1 MPGPRGVPRT
11 DIIALLREGHSNTEI
26 ARRLHTD
33 KHRVATIRQEL
44 GIPRWEPTTALTLK
58 QAWSAR
64 TEHLD
69 GGHMRWTGYL
79 REGTCPVFRHRD
91 VDYAAR
97 RVAFLI
103 AHGREPQGRVLPGC
117 GWQPCVA
124 PEHVEDQPMRARLN
138 TQVAAIFGGAA

>member
-1 MPGPRGVPRT
+1 MRGSRAVRRD
-11 DIIALLREGHSNTEI
+11 DIVKLLNEGHSNTEI

-44 GIPRWEPTTALTLK
+44 GIPRWEPTTALTLE

-64 TEHLD
+64 TEHID

-97 RVAFLI
+97 RVSFLI
-103 AHGREPQGRVLPGC
+103 ANGREPEGRVLAGC
-117 GWQPCVA
+117 GLRQCVA
-124 PEHVEDQPMRARLN
+124 PAHMEDQPMRTRLSS
-138 TQVAAIFGGAA
+138 QVEAIFGRAA